1 MKKLMIITAC
11 LSVAPLAFGQGEL
24 LFGNRVT
31 AAGINAIVTDGA
43 GNPLDGDAYWA
54 QLYAGPSADSMVAV
68 GDAVPFRTG
77 AAAGYIT
84 SATRAIPGSASGT
97 SVFAAMAA
105 WDNAGGTIASYDDAL
120 VRGMSAPVSVS
131 LSAPPA
137 TPTPMA
143 GLEAFSV
150 AVIPEPSTMA
160 LGILGIGALML
171 RRRR

>member
-1 MKKLMIITAC
+1 MKKLIIITAC

-43 GNPLDGDAYWA
+43 GNPLDGGTWMA
-54 QLYAGPSADSMVAV
+54 QLYAGATADSMVAV
-68 GDAVPFRTG
+68 GDAVGFRTG

-84 SATRAIPGSASGT
+84 SVARSVAGSDSGT

-105 WDNAGGTIASYDDAL
+105 WDGAGGMSYDDAL
-120 VRGMSAPVSVS
+120 VRGMSAPVQVT

-137 TPTPMA
+137 TPAPMA
-143 GLEAFSV
+143 GLQSFSV

-160 LGILGIGALML
+160 LGMLGIGALML